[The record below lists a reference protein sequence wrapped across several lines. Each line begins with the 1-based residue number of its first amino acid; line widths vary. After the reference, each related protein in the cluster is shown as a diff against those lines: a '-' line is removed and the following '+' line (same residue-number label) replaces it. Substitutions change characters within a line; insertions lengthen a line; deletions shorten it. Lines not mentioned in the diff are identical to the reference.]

1 MLMTSNQ
8 GKNNL
13 PTGTVSQAS
22 QKVEILPAELTFSFP
37 QILDLYE
44 GPLLRYASR
53 LLAFANAQ
61 PEDLVQDAFMKLHK
75 KVKEEG
81 WESITDIKNWMFRV
95 THNLCMDVLRRE
107 KTEKIYIDEQFVLV
121 ESQNQTK
128 DMVDQQIIKEEY
140 QKALKVLDQLEEKE
154 KVVLT
159 LKLLEGMKNI
169 EIAGILG
176 DQESTV
182 SYWLHKGLKNLAIK
196 LKERELI

>member
-1 MLMTSNQ
+1 MFSKKKKSN
-8 GKNNL
+8 
-13 PTGTVSQAS
+13 
-22 QKVEILPAELTFSFP
+22 LPAEPVSLAPPKFENSTPEMSFSFP
-37 QILDLYE
+37 QILELYE

-53 LLAFANAQ
+53 LLIYANAQ

-75 KVKEEG
+75 KVKEDG
-81 WESITDIKNWMFRV
+81 WASITDIKNWMFRV

-107 KTEKIYIDEQFVLV
+107 KTEKIYFDEQHVLV
-121 ESQNQTK
+121 ESQNHTT
-128 DMVDQQIIKEEY
+128 DMVEEQIIKEEY
-140 QKALKVLDQLEEKE
+140 QKAIKVLDELEEKE

-169 EIAGILG
+169 EIANILG

-182 SYWLHKGLKNLAIK
+182 SYWLHKGLKSLAVK

>member
-1 MLMTSNQ
+1 M
-8 GKNNL
+8 
-13 PTGTVSQAS
+13 PADTVSLTTP
-22 QKVEILPAELTFSFP
+22 KVGVSTAEMSFSFP

-53 LLAFANAQ
+53 LLIYANAQ

-75 KVKEEG
+75 KVKEDG

-107 KTEKIYIDEQFVLV
+107 KTEKIYFDEQHVLI
-121 ESQNQTK
+121 ESEQQTT
-128 DMVDQQIIKEEY
+128 DMVEEQIIKEEY
-140 QKALKVLDQLEEKE
+140 QKAIKVLEELEEKE
-154 KVVLT
+154 KEVLT

-169 EIAGILG
+169 EIANILG

-182 SYWLHKGLKNLAIK
+182 SYWLHKGLKSLATK

>member
-1 MLMTSNQ
+1 MFS
-8 GKNNL
+8 KRRKSNL
-13 PTGTVSQAS
+13 PADTVSLVPP
-22 QKVEILPAELTFSFP
+22 KVEVSPAELSVSFP
-37 QILDLYE
+37 QILDLHE

-53 LLAFANAQ
+53 LLIYANAQ

-81 WESITDIKNWMFRV
+81 WSSISDIKNWLFRV

-107 KTEKIYIDEQFVLV
+107 KTEKIYFDEQHVLI
-121 ESQNQTK
+121 ESQSQTT
-128 DMVDQQIIKEEY
+128 DMIEEQIIKEEY
-140 QKALKVLDQLEEKE
+140 QKALLVLDQLEEKE

-159 LKLLEGMKNI
+159 LKLLEGLKNI
-169 EIAGILG
+169 EIANIIG

-182 SYWLHKGLKNLAIK
+182 SYWLHKGLKNLATK